1 MLFSKKE
8 TRVPWK
14 IAEPQAGANTDEPR
28 ASFLF
33 LFFFMKPENKR
44 VDKT

>member
-14 IAEPQAGANTDEPR
+14 LAEPQAGADTDEPR
-28 ASFLF
+28 AS
-33 LFFFMKPENKR
+33 FFMKPENKR
-44 VDKT
+44 VNKM